1 MYLSTSSSPKLWVAR
16 PAISETSCTTDLRV
30 KVRLKAGVK
39 EGVKV
44 RVKAGVKVRV
54 GMSYVLTFETY
65 P

>member
-16 PAISETSCTTDLRV
+16 PAISETSCTTDL
-30 KVRLKAGVK
+30 
-39 EGVKV
+39 GVKV